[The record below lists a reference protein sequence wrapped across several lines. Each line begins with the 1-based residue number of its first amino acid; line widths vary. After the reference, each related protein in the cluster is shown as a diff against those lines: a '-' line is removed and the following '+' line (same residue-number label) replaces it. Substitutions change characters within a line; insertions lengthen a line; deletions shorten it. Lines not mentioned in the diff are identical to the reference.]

1 MATLHDALLA
11 AAERVLER
19 DGLAGLTLRAVA
31 REAGVSH
38 AAPTH
43 HFGDL
48 TGLLSELAAI
58 GFRQFNAAMIAARNS
73 ETHPLMKGLANAK
86 AYVAYAQAR
95 PGMFSLMFRTERL
108 DMSRPSLHEA
118 ATASFEGLASA
129 VGAGPQRE
137 AHRGEALS
145 LDQAAA
151 IARAWSLVHGFTTLL
166 LDGRLK
172 DILHRLPEGTER
184 RPAARCD
191 AAFDGAATGGH
202 ELRRAA
208 RNSRRV
214 PALSSH
220 GKSTMRSLETC
231 KPAQAGGKKSRHLDV
246 GAEIDCEGACAS
258 GRASQQRGASPPRA
272 NGWQR
277 AIGGSSKR
285 PDACKPNQDCNAVLS
300 NPCKSWFAARAVRR
314 LPRPRWAAASNRHIA
329 LWRPIGRWG
338 AIQRA

>member
-1 MATLHDALLA
+1 MARTSRKTRTIRTRCEAQAGEISHGKAGEPASPPAGEAPYHHGDLHDALLA

-19 DGLAGLTLRAVA
+19 DGLSGLTLRAVA

-58 GFRQFNAAMIAARNS
+58 GFRRFNAAMIAARNS

-86 AYVAYAQAR
+86 AYVAYGQAR

-129 VGAGPQRE
+129 VGAGRNE
-137 AHRGEALS
+137 KLTGERNLS

-166 LDGRLK
+166 LDGRLQ
-172 DILHRLPEGTER
+172 DILHRLPAGTEVDQLLDAMLR
-184 RPAARCD
+184 STVPRPA
-191 AAFDGAATGGH
+191 GM
-202 ELRRAA
+202 
-208 RNSRRV
+208 N
-214 PALSSH
+214 
-220 GKSTMRSLETC
+220 
-231 KPAQAGGKKSRHLDV
+231 
-246 GAEIDCEGACAS
+246 
-258 GRASQQRGASPPRA
+258 
-272 NGWQR
+272 
-277 AIGGSSKR
+277 
-285 PDACKPNQDCNAVLS
+285 
-300 NPCKSWFAARAVRR
+300 
-314 LPRPRWAAASNRHIA
+314 
-329 LWRPIGRWG
+329 
-338 AIQRA
+338 